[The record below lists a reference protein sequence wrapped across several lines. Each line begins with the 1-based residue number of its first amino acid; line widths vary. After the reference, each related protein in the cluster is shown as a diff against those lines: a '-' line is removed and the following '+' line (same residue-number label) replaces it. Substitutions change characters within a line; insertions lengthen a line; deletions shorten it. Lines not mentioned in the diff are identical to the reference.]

1 MNATLQPG
9 FVAWIERAMVKPMPA
24 GLVAFNFNLA
34 EAFQK
39 FQAELIGASRY
50 DPGDSDWACDAESV
64 SDPRFFDLPHSVV
77 GTEWQRVQ
85 QLVANFATNYI
96 RNAPESSPL
105 RTAIAVTIGFVDGEL
120 TQIWPEQ

>member
-1 MNATLQPG
+1 MHLYWSCEVSATLQPG

-39 FQAELIGASRY
+39 FQAELIGASCY

-64 SDPRFFDLPHSVV
+64 SDPRFLTCHIRWWAQSGSAFSNLLRILRPTTFETRPNRHRFEPQLRSRSDLLMAS
-77 GTEWQRVQ
+77 
-85 QLVANFATNYI
+85 
-96 RNAPESSPL
+96 
-105 RTAIAVTIGFVDGEL
+105 
-120 TQIWPEQ
+120 